1 MAMEVILLERV
12 ESLGSIGDVVRVKNG
27 YARNYLLPQHKALMA
42 NDANKARFER
52 ERAAIEARNAKA
64 RSAAEGDAK
73 SVDGHIYVLIRQ
85 AGETGQLYGSVSARD
100 IAEAASSAGHVIE
113 RKHVVLNNPIKT
125 IGMHEVTIRLHPEV
139 SVKIQVNVARSPDE
153 AERQA
158 KGENVIEAAL
168 AADRAAADEQAGELA
183 AAAAAAAAERGPAD
197 A

>member
-12 ESLGSIGDVVRVKNG
+12 ESLGSIGDVVKVKNG
-27 YARNYLLPQHKALMA
+27 YARNFLFPQHKALAA
-42 NDANKARFER
+42 NEANKARFER
-52 ERAAIEARNAKA
+52 DRAAIEARNAKA
-64 RSAAEGDAK
+64 REAAEGDAK
-73 SVDGHIYVLIRQ
+73 SVDGHVYVLIRQ

-100 IAEAASSAGHVIE
+100 IGEAASSAGHIIE
-113 RKHVVLNNPIKT
+113 RRHVVLNQPIKT

-168 AADRAAADEQAGELA
+168 AADRAAANEQAGELQ
-183 AAAAAAAAERGPAD
+183 AAAAAAAAERGPTE
-197 A
+197 